1 MFCYGPIP
9 IFLRLPQQ
17 VVYCG
22 VLLKLTAE
30 VDILHLRMF
39 QLTFQR
45 SQIIHLMDE
54 QSAD

>member
-9 IFLRLPQQ
+9 ILLRLPQQ
-17 VVYCG
+17 VVYRG

-30 VDILHLRMF
+30 IDILHLRMC

-45 SQIIHLMDE
+45 IQIINLLDE
-54 QSAD
+54 IAD